1 MADAPA
7 EAGSS
12 IDGAAA
18 PVTIMSQ
25 LKWMEEAE
33 EEVRAQAFDARETC
47 VADPSRIMCV
57 GGTGRLG
64 SSHQGDA
71 WCAREACGERSGT
84 FASPRACRCRQ
95 RFFLLTKPHAR
106 SHDRRATSGWAAGK
120 WCYGS
125 RASCTRRRALSAT
138 RRLQRTRCVCL
149 RASWLLSLTRRAH
162 LHRGV
167 CVCAALALPLVSQRP
182 IGRVKRIEF
191 KDVKEIEEL
200 EYGEFVLQC
209 SKRDYTFKARMRS
222 HRGSVSCL
230 PKRAPRPRSLPD
242 ARSLTLAP

>member
-1 MADAPA
+1 MARARDFIFVKEKHDALYTREGAATWRVPSHVARAPERQGARRSSPQKQHYSATTTMADAPA

-138 RRLQRTRCVCL
+138 RRLQRTRCVCV
-149 RASWLLSLTRRAH
+149 SAH
-162 LHRGV
+162 L
-167 CVCAALALPLVSQRP
+167 
-182 IGRVKRIEF
+182 
-191 KDVKEIEEL
+191 
-200 EYGEFVLQC
+200 
-209 SKRDYTFKARMRS
+209 
-222 HRGSVSCL
+222 GSS
-230 PKRAPRPRSLPD
+230 R
-242 ARSLTLAP
+242 

>member
-1 MADAPA
+1 MLEKLAVSEAELLPA
-7 EAGSS
+7 RVHV
-12 IDGAAA
+12 AAA
-18 PVTIMSQ
+18 S
-25 LKWMEEAE
+25 ASS
-33 EEVRAQAFDARETC
+33 FS
-47 VADPSRIMCV
+47 PSRTHAHTT
-57 GGTGRLG
+57 GGQPQDGQLANGAMAAALLARGDGRSLLPE
-64 SSHQGDA
+64 DY
-71 WCAREACGERSGT
+71 SG
-84 FASPRACRCRQ
+84 R
-95 RFFLLTKPHAR
+95 
-106 SHDRRATSGWAAGK
+106 GV
-120 WCYGS
+120 
-125 RASCTRRRALSAT
+125 
-138 RRLQRTRCVCL
+138 CVCL

-230 PKRAPRPRSLPD
+230 PTRDPRPRSLPD

>member
-1 MADAPA
+1 MGSWQMVLWQPRFLHAETGALCYQKITAD
-7 EAGSS
+7 
-12 IDGAAA
+12 
-18 PVTIMSQ
+18 
-25 LKWMEEAE
+25 
-33 EEVRAQAFDARETC
+33 EV
-47 VADPSRIMCV
+47 
-57 GGTGRLG
+57 
-64 SSHQGDA
+64 
-71 WCAREACGERSGT
+71 
-84 FASPRACRCRQ
+84 
-95 RFFLLTKPHAR
+95 
-106 SHDRRATSGWAAGK
+106 
-120 WCYGS
+120 
-125 RASCTRRRALSAT
+125 
-138 RRLQRTRCVCL
+138 CVCL

-230 PKRAPRPRSLPD
+230 PTRAPRPRSLPD